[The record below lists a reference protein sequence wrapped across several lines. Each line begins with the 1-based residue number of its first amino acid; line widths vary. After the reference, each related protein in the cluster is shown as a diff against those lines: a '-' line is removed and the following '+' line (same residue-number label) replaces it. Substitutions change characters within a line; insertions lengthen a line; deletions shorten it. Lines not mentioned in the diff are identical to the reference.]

1 MSPAMVSTA
10 PQRVRDLLSFASDAL
25 GSASEA
31 RWVVAHAAGVSTGAL
46 VAGSDAVAEPQ
57 VSRAVQDMVDRC
69 LAGEPLQY
77 VLGTWAFRSLEL
89 RVDPR
94 VLIPR
99 PETEQVAAVALDQ
112 LAVQARRVAERA
124 HLVAVD
130 LGAGSGALALSLA
143 VEFEPEPALGPARPA
158 AIEVWATDVSSGAL
172 EVLGENLTVLAT
184 DDPKAA
190 ARVRTAEGS
199 WFDALPGSLAGH
211 VALIVSN
218 PPYVSEAEW
227 EVLEPVVRDH
237 EPKAALVP
245 GPTGLEAIEHLL
257 QGASR
262 WLAPGGSLVVE
273 LAPGQAETAQRTATQ
288 LGYERPEVR
297 VDLAGRPRI
306 LVARRPG

>member
-1 MSPAMVSTA
+1 MSPAVVSSA
-10 PQRVRDLLSFASDAL
+10 PQRVRDLLAFASDAL
-25 GSASEA
+25 DSASEA
-31 RWVVAHAAGVSTGAL
+31 RWVVAHAAGISTGAL
-46 VAGSDAVAEPQ
+46 VASPDAVVEPK
-57 VSRAVQDMVDRC
+57 VWRAVQDMVDRC

-99 PETEQVAAVALDQ
+99 PETEQVAAVALDE
-112 LAVQARRVAERA
+112 LAFQARRVTEGAQ
-124 HLVAVD
+124 LVVAD
-130 LGAGSGALALSLA
+130 LGAGSGAIALSLA
-143 VEFEPEPALGPARPA
+143 VEFEPEPVPGRARNA
-158 AIEVWATDVSSGAL
+158 AIEVWATDVSSRAL
-172 EVLGENLTVLAT
+172 EVLGENLTVLAR
-184 DDPKAA
+184 DNPDAA

-199 WFDALPGSLAGH
+199 WFDALPGALAGH

-245 GPTGLEAIEHLL
+245 GPTGLEAIECLL
-257 QGASR
+257 YGASR

-273 LAPGQAETAQRTATQ
+273 LAPGQAKTAQRRATQ
-288 LGYERPEVR
+288 LGYEKPEVR
-297 VDLAGRPRI
+297 DDLAGRQRI